1 MAVVESLR
9 VTRVQFEVLAGNP
22 PESQVGLEVRAHV
35 RDEGPGRASVLL
47 VARFFDGHPKPPFRL
62 ELAVEGLFRLDAGET
77 ADALAKGAGPATLF
91 PYLRDEVAVLT
102 MRAGLPPVVLPPLA
116 VSLPVAVRE
125 GLN

>member
-9 VTRVQFEVLAGNP
+9 LTRVQFEVLAGNP

-35 RDEGPGRASVLL
+35 RDEGSGRASVLL

-62 ELAVEGLFRLDAGET
+62 ELAVEGLFRLDPGES
-77 ADALAKGAGPATLF
+77 ADALAKGAGPAALF
-91 PYLRDEVAVLT
+91 PYLKDEVGVLT
-102 MRAGLPPVVLPPLA
+102 LRAGLAPVVLPPLA
-116 VSLPVAVRE
+116 VAPPVSTRE